1 MRECIYCGRSL
12 EKGEKCTCAMSV
24 AKRMSKS
31 GTQSDTKTDNKADK
45 KAEKQAEKARRKE
58 ARRVKREQRHA
69 YRQYNFNTK
78 GVFRQ
83 MWQLIV
89 SFIKS
94 PVETVMNPGEM
105 SKGLIILFVA
115 LEGVI
120 GGLCAFSVTT
130 GAIRGPVGFLGNVMG
145 FKGTAG
151 YSVLGQWAAS
161 AFSGAISGIMV
172 FFLYSG
178 IFYIVNKWIFKQFTP
193 YWEFVKR
200 FAFAPL
206 PFTVI
211 GAVGVILGI
220 FSQLTFIVLL
230 LCGIIGTILIT
241 YEILKSVWYSKSAD
255 KIIYTMMLCVFVF
268 LMILI
273 YFVSIV

>member
-1 MRECIYCGRSL
+1 MRECIYCGRTL
-12 EKGEKCTCAMSV
+12 EKNEKCTCAMSV
-24 AKRMSKS
+24 ARRMAKDS
-31 GTQSDTKTDNKADK
+31 GEPERTKTKADI
-45 KAEKQAEKARRKE
+45 KAEKQAEKNR
-58 ARRVKREQRHA
+58 KREEKKNARAQKRA

-78 GVFRQ
+78 GTMRE
-83 MWQLIV
+83 MWRLLV

-94 PVETVMNPGEM
+94 PVETVMNPGDM

-115 LEGVI
+115 FEGVI
-120 GGLCAFSVTT
+120 SGLCAFSVAT
-130 GAIRGPVGFLGNVMG
+130 GAIRGPIGFLGNVMG
-145 FKGTAG
+145 FKGAAG

-161 AFSGAISGIMV
+161 AFSGAVSGIMI

-178 IFYIVNKWIFKQFTP
+178 IFYVVNRWIFKQFTP

-200 FAFAPL
+200 FAFAAL

-211 GAVGVILGI
+211 GTVGVILGI

-230 LCGIIGTILIT
+230 LCGIIGTLLIT
-241 YEILKSVWYSKSAD
+241 YEILRSVWYSKSAD
-255 KIIYTMMLCVFVF
+255 KIIYTMMLCIFVF

-273 YFVSIV
+273 YFVSVV

>member
-1 MRECIYCGRSL
+1 MRECIYCGRTL
-12 EKGEKCTCAMSV
+12 EKGEQCTCAMSV

-31 GTQSDTKTDNKADK
+31 GAQSDTKTDSKADK
-45 KAEKQAEKARRKE
+45 KAEKQAQKVRRKE
-58 ARRVKREQRHA
+58 ARRNKREQRRA

-78 GVFRQ
+78 GILRQ
-83 MWQLIV
+83 MWQLLL

-145 FKGTAG
+145 FKGAEG
-151 YSVLGQWAAS
+151 YSVLGGWAAS
-161 AFSGAISGIMV
+161 ALSGAVSGILM

-178 IFYIVNKWIFKQFTP
+178 IFYVVNKWIFKQFTP
-193 YWEFVKR
+193 YWDFVKR
-200 FAFAPL
+200 FAFAAL

-211 GAVGVILGI
+211 GTVGVILGI

-230 LCGIIGTILIT
+230 VCGIIGTLLIT

-255 KIIYTMMLCVFVF
+255 KIIYTMMLCIFVF